1 MKWHLWNGNVDQALR
16 LVDGLKTMLDGE
28 QISPE
33 RQKLLRTIREFGN
46 YIASNQVYI
55 PDYGDRH
62 RNGERIS
69 SAFAESAVNQ
79 LVSRRMV
86 KQQQMHWTVRGAQVM
101 NGDLRDTFRR
111 WYPGMKASSEDPLR
125 RVA

>member
-1 MKWHLWNGNVDQALR
+1 
-16 LVDGLKTMLDGE
+16 MLDAEEVG
-28 QISPE
+28 PE
-33 RQKLLRTIREFGN
+33 RQKPLRTIREFGN
-46 YIASNQVYI
+46 YIAANQAYI

-86 KQQQMHWTVRGAQVM
+86 KQQQMHWTERGAHLLLQVRAQVM

-111 WYPGMKASSEDPLR
+111 WYPGMKADSEDPLR